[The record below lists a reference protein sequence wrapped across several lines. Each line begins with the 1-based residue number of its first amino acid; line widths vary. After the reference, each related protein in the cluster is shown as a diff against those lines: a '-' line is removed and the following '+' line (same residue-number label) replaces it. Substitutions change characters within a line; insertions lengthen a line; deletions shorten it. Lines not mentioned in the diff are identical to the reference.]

1 LGRDE
6 VSVEEVEK
14 NEEEEE
20 EERDGRSRKDTVAGA
35 TLDVRAI
42 ILMRFMF
49 RVQVIAMIFYVEMRG
64 PEDRRLAAAN

>member
-6 VSVEEVEK
+6 VSVENVEK

-42 ILMRFMF
+42 ILMRFIVPGS
-49 RVQVIAMIFYVEMRG
+49 R
-64 PEDRRLAAAN
+64 

>member
-49 RVQVIAMIFYVEMRG
+49 AGFQVIAMIFKWK
-64 PEDRRLAAAN
+64 